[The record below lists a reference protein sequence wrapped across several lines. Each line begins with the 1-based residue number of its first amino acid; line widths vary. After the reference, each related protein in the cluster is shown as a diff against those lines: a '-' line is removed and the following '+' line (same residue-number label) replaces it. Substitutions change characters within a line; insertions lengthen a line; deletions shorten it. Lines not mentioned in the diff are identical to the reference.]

1 MNNYVL
7 LRMHHAQSVS
17 VCAFELLDLHRNSEN
32 DSIQGS
38 HLSILNKVNLVTS
51 ITIKYSLAIIEI
63 YT

>member
-1 MNNYVL
+1 
-7 LRMHHAQSVS
+7 MHHAQSVS